1 MVSHPVCP
9 QVYGLGAAG
18 DVAVPGLVEELR
30 TATATQG
37 SAAAGTLVPAVAHAL
52 GEATRTASSCAA
64 AAQAL
69 VSTMENL
76 EQRLIGRMGLFEG
89 VSSGVDR
96 RASKLRF
103 ALAASMQAL
112 GKRWSEP

>member
-1 MVSHPVCP
+1 
-9 QVYGLGAAG
+9 
-18 DVAVPGLVEELR
+18 
-30 TATATQG
+30 
-37 SAAAGTLVPAVAHAL
+37 
-52 GEATRTASSCAA
+52 
-64 AAQAL
+64 
-69 VSTMENL
+69 MENL

-112 GKRWSEP
+112 GKRWSET